1 MTDELTQPGRHGR
14 IYDVGYRPFEGE
26 YQGRGSALAGLIWD
40 DVKRALG
47 IKQSGRYKVILI
59 VLVAIEAA
67 LLATQVFASQLMED
81 MATQQGV
88 MGAQF
93 NPYSVLIGN
102 VQFLLIFF
110 SALVAPMLICT
121 DRRYG
126 VYPLYLSRPI
136 HAYDYLLAKGA
147 AIFGVLLAVTLG
159 PALVLLGAKVVLANE
174 PARYLTDHLRD
185 VGALFGSSVLL
196 ALFYASLA
204 MAVSSLTANRGYAAG
219 GLIGGL
225 MLLSFIPALL
235 FLITQDAW
243 FTLVDVSSAAGY
255 VKDALFG
262 TLQAIQAPF
271 QMDGESRMISF
282 EPLSPWIYA
291 AETAVLIVLSWA
303 VIWFQYRREVR

>member
-1 MTDELTQPGRHGR
+1 MNEDITDRRGQ
-14 IYDVGYRPFEGE
+14 IYDVGYRPFDGQ
-26 YQGRGSALAGLIWD
+26 YQGRGVALAGLIWD
-40 DVKRALG
+40 DIKRALG
-47 IKQSGRYKVILI
+47 IKQSGRYKAILI

-88 MGAQF
+88 MGVQF

-102 VQFLLIFF
+102 IQFLLVFF
-110 SALVAPMLICT
+110 SALVAPMLMCT

-147 AIFGVLLAVTLG
+147 AIFGVLLVVTLG
-159 PALVLLGAKVVLANE
+159 PGLILLGAKVVLANE
-174 PARYLTDHLRD
+174 PVSYLSDHVRD
-185 VGALFGSSVLL
+185 AGALVASSVLL
-196 ALFYASLA
+196 ALFYGSLA
-204 MAVSSLTANRGYAAG
+204 MAVSSLTTNRSYAGG
-219 GLIGGL
+219 GLIGGV
-225 MLLSFIPALL
+225 MLLSFVPALL

-262 TLQAIQAPF
+262 TLQSIQAPF
-271 QMDGESRMISF
+271 QMDGQPRTISF
-282 EPLSPWIYA
+282 DPLSPWIYA
-291 AETAVLIVLSWA
+291 AETVALILLAWI
-303 VIWFQYRREVR
+303 VILTQYRREVR

>member
-1 MTDELTQPGRHGR
+1 MNDQSTPARRGQIH
-14 IYDVGYRPFEGE
+14 DVGYRPFEGP
-26 YQGRGSALAGLIWD
+26 YLGRGVALAGLVWD
-40 DVKRALG
+40 DAKRALG
-47 IKQSGRYKVILI
+47 LKQSGRYKAILI

-67 LLATQVFASQLMED
+67 LLATQVFASQLMEN

-88 MGAQF
+88 TGAQF

-136 HAYDYLLAKGA
+136 HAYDYLVAKGA

-159 PALVLLGAKVVLANE
+159 PGLMLLGAKVVLADE
-174 PARYLTDHLRD
+174 PVRYLADHLRD
-185 VGALFGSSVLL
+185 VGALFASSVLL
-196 ALFYASLA
+196 ALFFASLS

-225 MLLSFIPALL
+225 MLLAFVPALL

-243 FTLVDVSSAAGY
+243 FTLVDVGSAATY

-262 TLQAIQAPF
+262 TLQNIQAPL
-271 QMDGESRMISF
+271 QVGDESRTISF
-282 EPLSPWIYA
+282 APLSPWIYA
-291 AETAVLIVLSWA
+291 AETAALIVLSWV
-303 VIWFQYRREVR
+303 VIWAQYRREVR